1 MIKKL
6 ATIFLLIASI
16 ALLFG
21 GSASAALSVNVTAV
35 HSDGTPIKVT
45 QPGTHGFIKVLAKTN
60 NETLKNPQT
69 LISTKPINGLIYNIK
84 DATMSVN
91 GKKAISNSDPKLG
104 NFLIWSDQ
112 DETWFWDIS
121 KITGSSIGPNNSL
134 KLLIPVKVNSTGKIT
149 TDAIFEGSIMDE
161 DNPVPAEQSYTFLST
176 TKNPDHTV
184 NAATTDNT
192 IPMQK
197 TGVPIALA
205 ALGLLSIVGGTI
217 YSRRM

>member
-35 HSDGTPIKVT
+35 HTDGTPIKVT
-45 QPGTHGFIKVLAKTN
+45 QPGTNGVIKVVASTN
-60 NETLKNPQT
+60 NETLKNPQA
-69 LISTKPINGLIYNIK
+69 LISTKPINGLIYNINA
-84 DATMSVN
+84 ATMSVN
-91 GKKAISNSDPKLG
+91 GKKAISNSDPKFG
-104 NFLIWSDQ
+104 NFLMWSDQ

-121 KITGSSIGPNNSL
+121 KITGSSLGPNNSV
-134 KLLIPVKVNSTGKIT
+134 KLLIPVKVNTTGEIT

-176 TKNPDHTV
+176 TNPTPTV
-184 NAATTDNT
+184 NAANTDNT

-205 ALGLLSIVGGTI
+205 ALGLLSIVGGTL
-217 YSRRM
+217 YSRRR